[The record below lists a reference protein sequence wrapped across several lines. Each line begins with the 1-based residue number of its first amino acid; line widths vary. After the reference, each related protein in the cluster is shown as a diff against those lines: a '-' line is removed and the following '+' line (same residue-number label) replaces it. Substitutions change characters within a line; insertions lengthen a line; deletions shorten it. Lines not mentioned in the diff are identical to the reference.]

1 MIGHAHRAAG
11 CGQCPASSGW
21 TISRFARTLGSMEL
35 PRGYMVTE
43 VTAKRVAYCRR
54 VSVADSVLT
63 LFPSL
68 VQIGLRIIGYA
79 SYMCFFPKC
88 MYAKDWVPTLGL
100 GLRLGPNIRV
110 LGVGS
115 P

>member
-35 PRGYMVTE
+35 PRGYMVAE

-54 VSVADSVLT
+54 VSVADSVHT
-63 LFPSL
+63 LFPPL
-68 VQIGLRIIGYA
+68 VQIGSMLQQMLTRLAVGPGRE
-79 SYMCFFPKC
+79 SQ
-88 MYAKDWVPTLGL
+88 
-100 GLRLGPNIRV
+100 RLGPNIRV
-110 LGVGS
+110 RA
-115 P
+115 